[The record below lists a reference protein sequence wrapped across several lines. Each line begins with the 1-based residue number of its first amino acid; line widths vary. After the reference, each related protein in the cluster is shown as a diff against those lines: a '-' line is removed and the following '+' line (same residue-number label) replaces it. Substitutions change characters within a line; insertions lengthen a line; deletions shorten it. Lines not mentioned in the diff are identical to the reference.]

1 MTKNIAGCLQD
12 FESISLK
19 ALDAFK
25 LMNRVDTKYIFNRS
39 QLVDILDKIKYDY
52 KVLEINQQRLF
63 NYESLYFDTP
73 AYNFYFDHHNCR
85 SNRIKVRFRKYVDTG
100 DIFFEIKKRVKGERT
115 DKYRIKT
122 DAIHH
127 ELLAEEMNLMQSLSL
142 KEQALEN
149 KVWINY
155 KRITLAC
162 LSNQERVTIDMD
174 MSFEKGVKLMGFSDL
189 IVAEVKQDRFS
200 RLSSFTNEM
209 RKNII
214 PDFRISKY
222 AMAVAMM
229 EQGIKNNAFKYKINK
244 LLKVNNGNIR
254 TSK

>member
-39 QLVDILDKIKYDY
+39 QLVDILDKIKYNY

-100 DIFFEIKKRVKGERT
+100 DVYFEIKKRVNGERT
-115 DKYRIKT
+115 DKYRVKT
-122 DAIHH
+122 NAINHK
-127 ELLAEEMNLMQSLSL
+127 LLADEVNLMQSLSL
-142 KEQALEN
+142 QEQTLEN

-155 KRITLAC
+155 KRITLAS
-162 LSNQERVTIDMD
+162 LSSQERVTIDMD
-174 MSFEKGVKLMGFSDL
+174 MSFEKDGKLIGFSDL

-200 RLSSFTNEM
+200 RLSSFTYEM

-222 AMAVAMM
+222 AIAVAMM
-229 EQGIKNNAFKYKINK
+229 EQGIKSNAFKYKINK